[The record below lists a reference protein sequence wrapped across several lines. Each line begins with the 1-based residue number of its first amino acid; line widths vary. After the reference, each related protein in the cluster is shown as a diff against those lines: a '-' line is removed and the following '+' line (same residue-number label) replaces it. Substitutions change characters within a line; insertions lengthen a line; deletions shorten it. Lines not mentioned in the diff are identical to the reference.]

1 MTTSRP
7 ADAGDGA
14 AAGSPPSRGLE
25 GWGTPALVL
34 GVIAAGTAWLFGW
47 VGVVVG
53 AVAVVVGFIG
63 ARKAFHDPDRSG
75 GAALA
80 GLVLG
85 LVGLVWGLA
94 IVVPTLLGVGTFGEG
109 MTLDQCMAQAKG
121 QQQQRMCASQHL
133 DEYRARFP
141 GSTLNE

>member
-1 MTTSRP
+1 MTTPRP
-7 ADAGDGA
+7 AGPADPA
-14 AAGSPPSRGLE
+14 AEGPTSSRGLA

-47 VGVVVG
+47 IGIVAGL
-53 AVAVVVGFIG
+53 AAVVVGFVG
-63 ARKAFHDPDRSG
+63 ARKAFRDPDRSG

-80 GLVLG
+80 GLALG

-94 IVVPTLLGVGTFGEG
+94 IVVPALLGVGTFGEG
-109 MTLDQCMAQAKG
+109 LTLDQCMAQAKG
-121 QQQQRMCASQHL
+121 QQEQRMCATQHL

-141 GSTLNE
+141 NRNNI

>member
-1 MTTSRP
+1 MTTPRP
-7 ADAGDGA
+7 AGPADPA
-14 AAGSPPSRGLE
+14 AEGPTSSRGLA

-47 VGVVVG
+47 IGIVVGLAGVVVG
-53 AVAVVVGFIG
+53 FVG

-80 GLVLG
+80 GLALG

-94 IVVPTLLGVGTFGEG
+94 IVVPALLGVGTFGEG
-109 MTLDQCMAQAKG
+109 LTLDQCMAQAKG
-121 QQQQRMCASQHL
+121 QQEQRMCATQHL

-141 GSTLNE
+141 NRNNI

>member
-7 ADAGDGA
+7 AGPADPA
-14 AAGSPPSRGLE
+14 AEGPTSSRGLA

-47 VGVVVG
+47 VGIVVG
-53 AVAVVVGFIG
+53 LAAVVVGFVG

-80 GLVLG
+80 GLALG

-94 IVVPTLLGVGTFGEG
+94 IVVPALLGVGTFGEG
-109 MTLDQCMAQAKG
+109 LTLDQCMGQAKG
-121 QQQQRMCASQHL
+121 QQEQRMCATQHL

-141 GSTLNE
+141 NRNNI

>member
-7 ADAGDGA
+7 AGPADPEAG
-14 AAGSPPSRGLE
+14 GSTPGKGLA

-47 VGVVVG
+47 VGMIAG
-53 AVAVVVGFIG
+53 LAAVVVGFVG

-85 LVGLVWGLA
+85 LVGMVWGAA
-94 IVVPTLLGVGTFGEG
+94 IVIPALLGIGTFGEG
-109 MTLDQCMAQAKG
+109 MTLDQCMAQANG
-121 QQQQRMCASQHL
+121 QQEQRMCATQHL
-133 DEYRARFP
+133 DEYNARYP
-141 GSTLNE
+141 DRNNN

>member
-7 ADAGDGA
+7 AGPAEP
-14 AAGSPPSRGLE
+14 AAGGSAGGKGLE

-34 GVIAAGTAWLFGW
+34 GVVAAGTAWLLGW
-47 VGVVVG
+47 VGIVAG
-53 AVAVVVGFIG
+53 LAAVVVGFIG

-80 GLVLG
+80 GLALG

-94 IVVPTLLGVGTFGEG
+94 IVVPAMLGIGTFGEG
-109 MTLDQCMAQAKG
+109 MSLDQCMGQANG
-121 QQQQRMCASQHL
+121 QQEQRMCATQHL
-133 DEYRARFP
+133 DEYNARYP
-141 GSTLNE
+141 DRNNN

>member
-14 AAGSPPSRGLE
+14 AESSPGRGIE

-47 VGVVVG
+47 VGIVVG
-53 AVAVVVGFIG
+53 LAAVVVGFIG

-121 QQQQRMCASQHL
+121 QQEQRMCASQHL

-141 GSTLNE
+141 DSVSNE

>member
-7 ADAGDGA
+7 AGPADPDAGR
-14 AAGSPPSRGLE
+14 STPRKGLE

-47 VGVVVG
+47 VGIVVG
-53 AVAVVVGFIG
+53 VAAVGVGVIG

-75 GAALA
+75 AAALA

-85 LVGLVWGLA
+85 LIGLVWGLA
-94 IVVPTLLGVGTFGEG
+94 IVVPALLGIGTFGEG
-109 MTLDQCMAQAKG
+109 MTLDQCMQQAKG
-121 QQQQRMCASQHL
+121 QQEQRMCASQHL

-141 GSTLNE
+141 ASTSNE

>member
-7 ADAGDGA
+7 AGPDSGGSATGRGA
-14 AAGSPPSRGLE
+14 Q

-34 GVIAAGTAWLFGW
+34 GVVAAGTAWLFGW
-47 VGVVVG
+47 VGVVAG
-53 AVAVVVGFIG
+53 LLAVVLGFV
-63 ARKAFHDPDRSG
+63 ATRQAFHDPDRSG

-85 LVGLVWGLA
+85 LVGLVWGAA
-94 IVVPTLLGVGTFGEG
+94 IVVPSLLGVGTFGEG
-109 MTLDQCMAQAKG
+109 LTLDQCMQQARG
-121 QQQQRMCASQHL
+121 QQEQRMCVTQHL

-141 GSTLNE
+141 DRNNI